1 MQHRTIHKICYLC
14 KIYAALSLNKIQ
26 MAHLSIQNI
35 GPVKAIDIE
44 LNRVNVFMGPQS
56 SGKSTIAKI
65 ISFCQW
71 LEKDCLTRQSIG
83 HIDENFTQERFVEY
97 HNVSDYLNET
107 SLFTYAGQAL
117 KIMYADSQL
126 IVNRAADFKNAA
138 ISKNAYIPSERNV
151 ISIPGIFSTKMPENY
166 LASFLDD
173 WQNIRAKYRKN
184 DKVSVLD
191 LGESYYFDENS
202 DTDMLMINNG
212 HPLHLS
218 QASSGLQ
225 SVVPLCVYISYLT
238 DWIYCHEENRSS
250 DARKRIRKAALV
262 KALAIKNPI
271 LENSLDFVKMPGTK
285 EPDPKLSERFDKFN
299 ETFNRAYDHGLHN
312 FDEEFAEFS
321 KQVFDME
328 KIMGHPKFSNII
340 IEEPEQNIFPLTQ
353 TSLVH
358 AILAM
363 INHDRDNLVI
373 TTHSPFI
380 LYALNNCMLAGKV
393 GNEIPTEL
401 LEHIS
406 VPHEA
411 WIDPHKVSVWE
422 LREGHIQ
429 PVDGQLN
436 ATIQDA
442 DGLIRGNYFDRVMKN
457 VMADFNG
464 LVNFLG

>member
-1 MQHRTIHKICYLC
+1 
-14 KIYAALSLNKIQ
+14 

-83 HIDENFTQERFVEY
+83 HIDASFTQKMFVDY
-97 HNVSDYLNET
+97 HNVSDYLNEK
-107 SLFTYAGQAL
+107 SSFTYSGPAL
-117 KIMYADSQL
+117 DIMYVASQL
-126 IVNRAADFKNAA
+126 IVSRAVGFKDAA

-151 ISIPGIFSTKMPENY
+151 ISIPGIFSTRMSENY

-173 WQNIRAKYRKN
+173 WQNIRAKYKKN
-184 DKVSVLD
+184 DKIPVLN
-191 LGESYYFDENS
+191 LGESYYFDEAS
-202 DTDMLMINNG
+202 DMDMLVMEDG
-212 HPLHLS
+212 RPLHLS

-225 SVVPLCVYISYLT
+225 SVAPLCVYISYLT

-250 DARKRIRKAALV
+250 DARKRIREAALV

-271 LENSLDFVKMPGTK
+271 LENSLDFVKKSVTK
-285 EPDPKLSERFDKFN
+285 EVDPKLAEGFDKFK
-299 ETFNRAYDHGLHN
+299 ETFNRAYDNGLHKL
-312 FDEEFAEFS
+312 DKEFAEFS
-321 KQVFDME
+321 RQVFDME
-328 KIMGHPKFSNII
+328 KAMGHPKFSNII
-340 IEEPEQNIFPLTQ
+340 IEEPEQNIFPQTQ
-353 TSLVH
+353 TLLIQD
-358 AILAM
+358 ILAM

-393 GNEIPTEL
+393 GKNIPPEL
-401 LEHIS
+401 LDHIS
-406 VPHEA
+406 VPTEA
-411 WIDPHKVSVWE
+411 WIEPHKVSVWE
-422 LREGHIQ
+422 LRAGHIQ
-429 PVDGQLN
+429 PVDGELN

-442 DGLIRGNYFDRVMKN
+442 DGLIRGNYFDRVMQN

-464 LVNFLG
+464 LINFLE